1 MFIHFPIQ
9 TSLACKLNTGWHF
22 HVLFTVTPVLGQG
35 LIHNECLVFSLKL
48 LAQLRAG
55 VFESLR
61 KAFGNIGKGDIESMT
76 LRVSSSNREQE
87 KQKWAEG
94 LGEASG
100 QEDFLEV
107 VVIMLHIMLLSR
119 VVPVGAQLP
128 AQAVRG
134 LPEWN

>member
-87 KQKWAEG
+87 KQK
-94 LGEASG
+94 
-100 QEDFLEV
+100 
-107 VVIMLHIMLLSR
+107 
-119 VVPVGAQLP
+119 
-128 AQAVRG
+128 
-134 LPEWN
+134 